1 MAESV
6 GGTSSGQPPN
16 RDKEDA
22 KANCNG
28 EGGRNSVAS
37 SASGGGG
44 GGGNT
49 VLLTDDML
57 YKLSKKIAQ
66 LTKVQL

>member
-6 GGTSSGQPPN
+6 GGASSGQPPN
-16 RDKEDA
+16 RDKEEA
-22 KANCNG
+22 KTNCNG

-37 SASGGGG
+37 SASGGG

-66 LTKVQL
+66 LTKVKQ